1 MDCWQIA
8 LEYLKVFVDL
18 LKGIAWPA
26 GVLGAA
32 LLFRKEIA
40 SIIPNLEE
48 AGMGGVKLRAPA
60 QQAAKPESSGLSNEV
75 LGPAVKLEAEGI
87 IKSLEEIEPKDREA
101 RLISAL
107 AYSRLGRYFDSTY
120 GQIFGSQIAGLRR
133 LAGLNSVSISDAEEF
148 YKTEAV
154 GKNPEAYKNSSFHN
168 WLSFLRGRKLIVEKD
183 EKIEITELGREFLN
197 YLALQ
202 NLSDTRPF

>member
-1 MDCWQIA
+1 MDCWQIV
-8 LEYLKVFVDL
+8 LEYLKAFVDL

-26 GVLGAA
+26 SVLGAA

-48 AGMGGVKLRAPA
+48 AGMGGVKLRAPS
-60 QQAAKPESSGLSNEV
+60 QQAAKPEPIGSSNEG
-75 LGPAVKLEAEGI
+75 LGPALKREAEAI
-87 IKSLEEIEPKDREA
+87 TISLEKTDPKDREA
-101 RLISAL
+101 QLIREL
-107 AYSRLGRYFDSTY
+107 AYCTLGRHFDGTY
-120 GQIFGSQIAGLRR
+120 GQIFGSQIAGLRK

-154 GKNPEAYKNSSFHN
+154 GKNPEAYKNFSFHN

-197 YLALQ
+197 YLTQQ
-202 NLSDTRPF
+202 NLSDTRLF